1 MPYKQQDERVC
12 FSLPLMNNKLKSQI
26 YENLIS
32 SSWNNLKVFHL
43 NWIVYNILMGL
54 AFKKFLQI
62 LQKKGYV
69 KKNISPASSVILV
82 KTLLKLSF

>member
-1 MPYKQQDERVC
+1 
-12 FSLPLMNNKLKSQI
+12 
-26 YENLIS
+26 
-32 SSWNNLKVFHL
+32 
-43 NWIVYNILMGL
+43 MGL

-82 KTLLKLSF
+82 KTLLKLSFKHPRCHMLRMLLNNLS